1 MRGGWSGCSKAGVWP
16 FVSGIWGA
24 PALRSAS
31 CLRESFVYS
40 PNVERS
46 DSVRLLFDSR
56 VSWGRDISPRTTYLS
71 FSPKHDFRRS
81 QSLKRSSSETPFLEN
96 AFRGEDTLGKV
107 FIKLEKRV
115 YPPRNFGP
123 TLQRPALL
131 GSQLREA
138 QRKEIDSLVGGRR
151 ADGRP
156 SRGLPL
162 SWLLLWSRIRYGL
175 CLVY

>member
-1 MRGGWSGCSKAGVWP
+1 MFTAQMWRGVTPYDFYLIPVCHGVGTSLQELHT
-16 FVSGIWGA
+16 F
-24 PALRSAS
+24 
-31 CLRESFVYS
+31 
-40 PNVERS
+40 
-46 DSVRLLFDSR
+46 
-56 VSWGRDISPRTTYLS
+56 LS
-71 FSPKHDFRRS
+71 FSPKRDFRRS

-96 AFRGEDTLGKV
+96 SFRGGDTLGKV

-115 YPPRNFGP
+115 YPPRNLGP

-131 GSQLREA
+131 GSQLRKA

>member
-1 MRGGWSGCSKAGVWP
+1 MFIAQMWRGVTPYDFYLIPVCHGVGTSLQELHI
-16 FVSGIWGA
+16 F
-24 PALRSAS
+24 
-31 CLRESFVYS
+31 
-40 PNVERS
+40 
-46 DSVRLLFDSR
+46 
-56 VSWGRDISPRTTYLS
+56 LS
-71 FSPKHDFRRS
+71 FSPKRDFRRS
-81 QSLKRSSSETPFLEN
+81 QSLKRSSLEIPFLEN
-96 AFRGEDTLGKV
+96 SFRGGDTLGKV

-115 YPPRNFGP
+115 YPPRNLGP

-131 GSQLREA
+131 GSQLHEA
-138 QRKEIDSLVGGRR
+138 QRKEINSLVGGRR